1 MPDSL
6 TIEEI
11 LEKAM
16 QDGHFPNA
24 SLFYPRYTHFDRERE
39 MVLLI
44 HTARPGYSMDHLFM
58 YCTKNGFLL
67 SLPGIIKNK
76 REIVLVCPYLAY
88 DSASKAE
95 KMYKEH
101 GDLERVK
108 SFLSSAK
115 N

>member
-1 MPDSL
+1 MPNSL

-16 QDGHFPNA
+16 RDGYFPRA
-24 SLFYPRYTHFDRERE
+24 SLFYPKCQHFDRERE
-39 MVLLI
+39 VVLLI
-44 HTARPGYSMDHLFM
+44 HTARQEYSMNYLFT
-58 YCTKNGFLL
+58 YCTKSGFLL
-67 SLPGIIKNK
+67 SLPGIIRNK

-101 GDLERVK
+101 RDLERVK